1 MATAPVMVQRDG
13 LPVIGHYGSVSAEIA
28 VCTKAAGLVD
38 RSALRQLAVTG
49 PEHLLD
55 HVLEAA
61 LPDGAPGPGRA
72 VCVASTWCCRTTA
85 RRAIVAGGPS
95 AVARWRQ
102 VESRAVSSAGLAV
115 GVDLLARATA
125 LSLVGPREPRVVA
138 AAGLPADLRILDVA
152 DATLAGSPLTLV
164 REDGDSFL
172 LLFERGHPPAVFEAL
187 WAAGRD
193 QGLAPVG
200 NEALELL
207 HAAHRPIG

>member
-1 MATAPVMVQRDG
+1 MGVASVR
-13 LPVIGHYGSVSAEIA
+13 HYGSVAAEIA

-85 RRAIVAGGPS
+85 RRAIVAGTSS
-95 AVARWRQ
+95 AVERWRQ

-115 GVDLLARATA
+115 EVTPLPQASA
-125 LSLVGPREPRVVA
+125 LTLVGPRAPGIVA
-138 AAGLPADLRILDVA
+138 AVGLPDGMRLHEVA
-152 DATLAGSPLTLV
+152 EVTLAGAPLTLL
-164 REDGDSFL
+164 REDDDAFL
-172 LLFERGHPPAVFEAL
+172 ALFERGDPPPAVLEAL
-187 WAAGRD
+187 WAAGSVY
-193 QGLAPVG
+193 GMAPVG
-200 NEALELL
+200 TDALALL
-207 HAAHRPIG
+207 HAAHRSIG

>member
-1 MATAPVMVQRDG
+1 MATAPAN
-13 LPVIGHYGSVSAEIA
+13 YGSVAAEIA
-28 VCTKAAGLVD
+28 VCAKAAGLVD
-38 RSALRQLAVTG
+38 RSSLRQLAVTG

-85 RRAIVAGGPS
+85 RRAIVAGTPS
-95 AVARWRQ
+95 AVERWRQ

-115 GVDLLARATA
+115 DVERLAGATA
-125 LSLVGPREPRVVA
+125 LTLVGPRAARIVA
-138 AAGLPADLRILDVA
+138 AVGLPGDLGILDVS
-152 DATLAGSPLTLV
+152 DGTLAGAPLTLV
-164 REDGDSFL
+164 REDAESFL
-172 LLFERGHPPAVFEAL
+172 ALFERGHPPAVFEAL
-187 WAAGRD
+187 WVAGREH
-193 QGLAPVG
+193 GLAPVG

>member
-1 MATAPVMVQRDG
+1 MG
-13 LPVIGHYGSVSAEIA
+13 LASVRHYGSVAAEIA

-85 RRAIVAGGPS
+85 RRAIVAGTPS
-95 AVARWRQ
+95 AVERWRQ

-115 GVDLLARATA
+115 DVRLLPGATA
-125 LSLVGPREPRVVA
+125 LTVVGPRAARIVS
-138 AAGLPADLRILDVA
+138 AAGLPADLGILDVA
-152 DATLAGSPLTLV
+152 DVTLAGSPLTLV
-164 REDGDSFL
+164 READDSFL
-172 LLFERGHPPAVFEAL
+172 ALFERGHSPAVFEAL
-187 WAAGRD
+187 WAAGREH
-193 QGLAPVG
+193 GLAPVG
-200 NEALELL
+200 SEALELL

>member
-1 MATAPVMVQRDG
+1 MATAPA
-13 LPVIGHYGSVSAEIA
+13 HYGSVAAEIA
-28 VCTKAAGLVD
+28 VCAKAAGLVD
-38 RSALRQLAVTG
+38 RSSLRQLAVTG

-85 RRAIVAGGPS
+85 RRAIVAGTPS
-95 AVARWRQ
+95 AVERWRQ

-115 GVDLLARATA
+115 DVERLAGATA
-125 LSLVGPREPRVVA
+125 LTLVGPRA
-138 AAGLPADLRILDVA
+138 ARILAAVGLPADLGILDVV
-152 DATLAGSPLTLV
+152 DGTLAGAPLTLV
-164 REDGDSFL
+164 REDPESFL
-172 LLFERGHPPAVFEAL
+172 ALFERGHPPAVFEAL
-187 WAAGRD
+187 WTAGREH
-193 QGLAPVG
+193 GLAPVG

>member
-1 MATAPVMVQRDG
+1 MAPA
-13 LPVIGHYGSVSAEIA
+13 HYGSVAAEIA

-49 PEHLLD
+49 PEHMLD

-85 RRAIVAGGPS
+85 RRAIVAGTPS
-95 AVARWRQ
+95 AVERWRQ
-102 VESRAVSSAGLAV
+102 VESRAASSAGLAV
-115 GVDLLARATA
+115 EVELLRDATA
-125 LSLVGPREPRVVA
+125 LALVGPRAARVVA
-138 AAGLPADLRILDVA
+138 AAGLPADLRILEVA
-152 DATLAGSPLTLV
+152 DLTLEGAPLALI

-172 LLFERGHPPAVFEAL
+172 ALFERGHPPAVVEAL
-187 WAAGRD
+187 WAAGREH
-193 QGLAPVG
+193 GLAPVG
-200 NEALELL
+200 NEAVELL